1 MTKFSLIFLP
11 VHSFTSR
18 PSSERPR
25 SAEDVRREAMKELL
39 MIIIILL
46 LVQTCSTCS
55 IAHNLEVIAK
65 NSKEAPL

>member
-1 MTKFSLIFLP
+1 
-11 VHSFTSR
+11 
-18 PSSERPR
+18 
-25 SAEDVRREAMKELL
+25 MKELL